1 MEILDNRN
9 NILSNLDSLFEEF
22 QSLKN
27 AHSKENKMFAD
38 EIQRV
43 NEFNSRLTFELRE
56 KDKKMFIC
64 SKTIV
69 DINYSSE

>member
-9 NILSNLDSLFEEF
+9 NILSNLDALFEEF

-38 EIQRV
+38 EIQRL

-56 KDKKMFIC
+56 KDRKFHFVLKQL
-64 SKTIV
+64 
-69 DINYSSE
+69 